1 MACANEPPCCSN
13 MPHTL
18 FLSLLCPHLEPGGRQ
33 QWVAGDSRYDA
44 ALQELGTK
52 VCREEER
59 KIYDLVFKLK
69 LLRDDKAQESGNAA
83 TKILRR
89 IIKLRS

>member
-1 MACANEPPCCSN
+1 MLISHHLAVTSLSPFGVFMCCY
-13 MPHTL
+13 
-18 FLSLLCPHLEPGGRQ
+18 LEPGGRE
-33 QWVAGDSRYDA
+33 QWLAGDSRYDA
-44 ALQELGTK
+44 ALQELGAK

-89 IIKLRS
+89 IIKLRW